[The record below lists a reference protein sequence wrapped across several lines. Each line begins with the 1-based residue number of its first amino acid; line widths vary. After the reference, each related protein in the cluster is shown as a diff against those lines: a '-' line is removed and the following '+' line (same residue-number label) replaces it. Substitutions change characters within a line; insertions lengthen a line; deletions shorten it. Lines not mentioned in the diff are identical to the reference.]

1 MFPEQMDTNTAAMLP
16 TLHSV
21 AMFDLGKVSPLPI
34 SLHQSF
40 IDCLLLLQALTS
52 SVYSTSIFC
61 LLSACSFL
69 TMKIPPYLG

>member
-1 MFPEQMDTNTAAMLP
+1 MFPEQVDTNTASVLP
-16 TLHSV
+16 TLHLV
-21 AMFDLGKVSPLPI
+21 AMFDLGKVSPLPL

-40 IDCLLLLQALTS
+40 IDRLLLLQALTS
-52 SVYSTSIFC
+52 SAYSASIFC